1 MIITIKDSSLC
12 ASIDTMGAQLI
23 SLKDNQEKEYIW
35 QRDPQIWMRCSPLLF
50 PVVGNCRNDKTIIN
64 GKWYTMPRHGF
75 CKDMEFSV
83 IKQSESSVS
92 LFLSYTRDTLEHYPY
107 KFGITLTYTVSES
120 ALSIIY
126 RPENFQE
133 DPMPFFLGA
142 HPGFRCPLN
151 DGERFDDYQLL
162 FDQEESTSSMVYD
175 LTSLEFDP
183 EKAGITLKN
192 THVLSL
198 SYNIFQN
205 DAVFFEKIHSRK
217 VSLIHKIS
225 GKGIQ
230 VDFPNFQ
237 SIAFWTCVHPEAPF
251 LCIEPWNGSGIRK
264 DEDDEFIHKHGI
276 QILDGN
282 QSSEYFLQIRILK

>member
-1 MIITIKDSSLC
+1 MIITIKDTSLS
-12 ASIDTMGAQLI
+12 ASVDTLGAQLI
-23 SLKDNQEKEYIW
+23 SLKDNQEKEYMW

-64 GKWYTMPRHGF
+64 GKWYNMPKHGF

-92 LFLSYTRDTLEHYPY
+92 LFLSYTRETLEHYPY
-107 KFGITLTYTVSES
+107 KFGITLIYTISEG

-151 DGERFDDYQLL
+151 EGESFDDYQLL
-162 FDQEESTSSMVYD
+162 FDQEENTSSIVYD

-183 EKAGITLKN
+183 DKTGIILKN
-192 THVLSL
+192 THVLPL
-198 SYNIFQN
+198 SYNIFRN
-205 DAVFFEKIHSRK
+205 DAVFFEKINSRK
-217 VSLIHKIS
+217 VSLIHKVS

-230 VDFPNFQ
+230 VSFPDFR
-237 SIAFWTCVHPEAPF
+237 SVAFWSCVHPEAPF

-276 QILDGN
+276 QILDGH
-282 QSSEYFLQIRILK
+282 QSSEYYLHIQILN